1 MTKTTLLLILAIA
14 GGLFNAAAEVSA
26 QEDAP
31 PPPQVLPRPTAQP
44 NAAPTPKLST
54 ILAKNLEQAL
64 TGEVSRE
71 RREQAYAKLLEGQ
84 RYLWMMSRQRSQ
96 SAAFAGAQLARES
109 MQKAVELDPT
119 LAEGYTA
126 LSELVLSTP
135 PNDID
140 EAILLANIAAK
151 INPNSYGARRILA
164 RLYTIK
170 SRLNSGTLDAN
181 WTQKAVIEWKEIARL
196 DPRSAEAWAF
206 LSEFYERTGKT
217 PERIDALE
225 RWLASATPL
234 ETRFYRTMMGMQ
246 EDLSPESASLKL
258 GAALIKAERMREAV
272 EVLSRSVAD
281 DPDNSEAVDLLR
293 EAVENADSESSA
305 KAVEALRQAVYA
317 NSSNLI
323 LVELL
328 AGVQS
333 RLGKTDDAVKT
344 LRSPIETLSQSDKPA
359 AANLQISL
367 GDIYAEAERVN
378 EAIAAYEEA
387 LKMRGIDKTVL
398 ATDDESEFA
407 NRVFGKIIATY
418 KNVNRYTEARGAID
432 RSRLVLDKEDL
443 FADRQLV
450 ALHLETGKR
459 PEALQV
465 IRGMRLRYPSDES
478 LVRLEATVLAESG
491 KVDEGVALIKNLLKG
506 KTASAPSALSDD
518 FSNYIFI
525 SMLYNQGKRGK
536 EAIEA
541 ANAAFNVAE
550 SDERKQIA
558 KLTLATAQQE
568 TGDFTAAETTL
579 REILKQTPGNPI
591 ALNNLGYFLLERN
604 ERFDE
609 ALKLIQQAVRIHP
622 TNGSYLDSLGW
633 AYFKLGKFD
642 EAEKHLRNAA
652 RRSPDSATIF
662 EHLGDVY
669 QKQNKMDLARSAWQ
683 KALNLASDAE
693 ETNRIKAKLAKKK

>member
-1 MTKTTLLLILAIA
+1 MTKKTLLLILAIA
-14 GGLFNAAAEVSA
+14 FGLLNFAEVAA
-26 QEDAP
+26 QDD
-31 PPPQVLPRPTAQP
+31 PPPQALPRPTA
-44 NAAPTPKLST
+44 APTPRLST
-54 ILAKNLEQAL
+54 ILAKNLEQAQ
-64 TGEVSRE
+64 TGVEIPRE

-96 SAAFAGAQLARES
+96 SAALAGARLARES
-109 MQKAVELDPT
+109 LQKAVELDPT

-140 EAILLANIAAK
+140 EAILLANFAAK
-151 INPNSYGARRILA
+151 VNPNSYGARRILA

-181 WTQKAVIEWKEIARL
+181 WTQKAIVEWKEIARL

-206 LSEFYERTGKT
+206 LSAFYERTGKT
-217 PERIDALE
+217 GERIDALE

-234 ETRFYRTMMGMQ
+234 ETRFYRTVMGTQ
-246 EDLSPESASLKL
+246 EDLLPESASLKL
-258 GAALIKAERMREAV
+258 GAALIKAERIREAV

-281 DPDNSEAVDLLR
+281 DPENSEAVDLLR
-293 EAVENADSESSA
+293 EAVENADSESAA
-305 KAVEALRQAVYA
+305 KAIEALRQAVYA
-317 NSSNLI
+317 NPANLT

-328 AGVQS
+328 ADVQS

-344 LRSPIETLSQSDKPA
+344 LRGTIETLSQSDKNS
-359 AANLQISL
+359 AANLQVSL
-367 GDIYAEAERVN
+367 GDIYAEAERTN
-378 EAIAAYEEA
+378 DALAAYEEA
-387 LKMRGIDKTVL
+387 LKMRGIDKTAL
-398 ATDDESEFA
+398 ATEDETEFA
-407 NRVFGKIIATY
+407 NRVFGKIISTN
-418 KNVNRYTEARGAID
+418 KNANRYNEARVAID
-432 RSRLVLDKEDL
+432 RARLVLDKEDL

-478 LVRLEATVLAESG
+478 LVRLEATVLTESG
-491 KVDEGVALIKNLLKG
+491 KVDEGVALIRNLLKG

-550 SDERKQIA
+550 SDDRRQIA
-558 KLTLATAQQE
+558 KLTLASAQHE
-568 TGDFTAAETTL
+568 TGDFAAAEATL

-669 QKQNKMDLARSAWQ
+669 QKQNKMDLARAAWQ
-683 KALNLASDAE
+683 KALNLASNAE
-693 ETNRIKAKLAKKK
+693 EINRIKAKLGKKK

>member
-1 MTKTTLLLILAIA
+1 MVKTTLVLILAA
-14 GGLFNAAAEVSA
+14 VFGLSSFAQVKA
-26 QEDAP
+26 QEDP
-31 PPPQVLPRPTAQP
+31 PPEP
-44 NAAPTPKLST
+44 APTPKLST
-54 ILAKNLEQAL
+54 ILTKNLEQAQ
-64 TGEVSRE
+64 TTEIPRE

-84 RYLWMMSRQRSQ
+84 RYLWLMSRQRSQ
-96 SAAFAGAQLARES
+96 SAAIAGAALARES
-109 MQKAVELDPT
+109 LQKAVELDPH

-151 INPNSYGARRILA
+151 VNTNSYGARRILA

-170 SRLNSGTLDAN
+170 SRLNSGSLDQN
-181 WTQKAVIEWKEIARL
+181 WTQKAIVEWKEIGRL
-196 DPRSAEAWAF
+196 DPRNAEAWAF
-206 LSEFYERTGKT
+206 LSEFYNRTGKT
-217 PERIDALE
+217 TERIDALE
-225 RWLASATPL
+225 RWLAAATPL
-234 ETRFYRTMMGMQ
+234 ETRFYRTVMGSQ
-246 EDLSPESASLKL
+246 EDLQPESASLKL
-258 GAALIKAERMREAV
+258 GDALIKAERTREAV

-281 DPDNSEAVDLLR
+281 DPDNAEAVDLLR
-293 EAVENADSESSA
+293 EAVENADRESSA

-317 NSSNLI
+317 NPSNLT

-328 AGVQS
+328 AEVQT
-333 RLGKTDDAVKT
+333 RVGKSDDAVKT
-344 LRSPIETLSQSDKPA
+344 LRSAIETLSRSDKPA

-367 GDIYAEAERVN
+367 GDTYAEADRAG

-387 LKMRGIDKTVL
+387 LKMRGIDKTAL

-407 NRVFGKIIATY
+407 TRVYSKIISTY
-418 KNVNRYTEARGAID
+418 KNTNRYNEARGAID
-432 RSRLVLDKEDL
+432 RARLVLDKEDL
-443 FADRQLV
+443 FADRQLT

-465 IRGMRLRYPSDES
+465 IRGMRLRYPTDES
-478 LVRLEATVLAESG
+478 LIRLEATVLADSG
-491 KVDEGVALIKNLLKG
+491 KVDEGVTLIRNLLKG

-558 KLTLATAQQE
+558 KLNLATAQQQS
-568 TGDFTAAETTL
+568 GDFAAAETTL
-579 REILKQTPGNPI
+579 RDILKQTPGNPI

-609 ALKLIQQAVRIHP
+609 ALKLIQQALKIYP
-622 TNGSYLDSLGW
+622 TNASYLDSLGW

-652 RRSPDSATIF
+652 RRSPNSATIY

-669 QKQNKMDLARSAWQ
+669 QKQNKMDAARAAWQ
-683 KALNLASDAE
+683 KALNLASGAE
-693 ETNRIKAKLAKKK
+693 ETNRIKAKLGKKR